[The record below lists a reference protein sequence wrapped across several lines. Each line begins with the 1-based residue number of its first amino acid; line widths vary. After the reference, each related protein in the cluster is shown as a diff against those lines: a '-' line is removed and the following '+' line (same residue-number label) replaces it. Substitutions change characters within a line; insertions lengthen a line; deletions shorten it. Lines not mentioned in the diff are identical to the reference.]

1 MNNNRINF
9 KDFFELYSFK
19 VYVDEKKEEGWER
32 RRKMI
37 YQISRIKVLYLVRF
51 IWNSNSYVS
60 NVAIVRYW
68 FLWNLSFNDV
78 NVTITFHVK
87 IFLTSHSFPL
97 ISDKSWPISVLKKK
111 TREKILLPYIPR
123 IKIVGVIKLLSI
135 RSFDIR

>member
-123 IKIVGVIKLLSI
+123 IKIVGAIKLLSI

>member
-19 VYVDEKKEEGWER
+19 VYVDEKKEEGRKR

-123 IKIVGVIKLLSI
+123 IKIVGAIKLLSI

>member
-19 VYVDEKKEEGWER
+19 VYVDEKKEEGRKR